1 MLKREVVQRIK
12 KINSSLHGREIELK
26 YTDVINHVICE
37 RCGKE
42 IDTDNL
48 RLRYCDECRKIV
60 NNEKAAERMRKY
72 RERKAQANK
81 DK

>member
-1 MLKREVVQRIK
+1 MLKREVVQEVDKRY
-12 KINSSLHGREIELK
+12 SPLYGREIELK
-26 YTDVINHVICE
+26 RTRVINHVICE

-48 RLRYCDECRKIV
+48 RLRYCDDCRKIV
-60 NNEKAAERMRKY
+60 SNEKTAERMKKY

-81 DK
+81 EK